1 MLPVRGPE
9 RPGRPVHVPFKGE
22 ASAIQA
28 LMGGQIKAVMG
39 AQGSLAVQA
48 KAGTMKLLALAL
60 PTRLKEFPEV
70 PTFAEAGYPAVKLSG
85 WSMGIVPDGTP
96 SRSSTRHP
104 PRSRANRG
112 AWARCAKCARPARST
127 NRP

>member
-1 MLPVRGPE
+1 M
-9 RPGRPVHVPFKGE
+9 HVPFKGE

-48 KAGTMKLLALAL
+48 RAGTMKLLALAL

-85 WSMGIVPDGTP
+85 RSMGIVPDGTP
-96 SRSSTRHP
+96 SRSSTRYR